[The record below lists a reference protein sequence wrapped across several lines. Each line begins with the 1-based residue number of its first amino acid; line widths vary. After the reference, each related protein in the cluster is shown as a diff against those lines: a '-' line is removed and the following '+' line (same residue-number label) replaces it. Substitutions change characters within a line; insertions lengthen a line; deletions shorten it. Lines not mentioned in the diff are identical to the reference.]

1 MFWGINSS
9 INWAFMEPVDKGWS
23 TDKKYHIKTLS
34 GEHLL
39 LRLSSIEEYE
49 NKKKEFEIIEKYA
62 KLGFGMS
69 MPKEFGACNGNQNTY
84 MLLTWLEGRDL
95 EDALPQLSEN
105 EQYRLGRQAGI
116 ILKKIHSVPL
126 EEEDVPI
133 KTKKDKKLL
142 QLAKYEESGLR
153 IPDDEIAIRYVK
165 ENIDQIWKKPPA
177 YLHGDFHPGNLIYMQ
192 DGSIGVIDF
201 NRWEV
206 GDPFEEFYKLENFGI
221 ESSIPFCIGQIDAY
235 FDDSVPMDFWI
246 ANAVYVAQ
254 ASLFSIKWAEKFGQQ
269 EIDGM
274 VARAKR
280 AFADFD
286 GFKKI
291 IPRWYSDQYK
301 KGLGLNA

>member
-1 MFWGINSS
+1 MGGLQEMFRDISS
-9 INWAFMEPVDKGWS
+9 STNWASVEPVDKGWS
-23 TDKKYHIKTLS
+23 NDKKYHIKTLS

-39 LRLSSIEEYE
+39 LRLSSIEEYDK
-49 NKKKEFEIIEKYA
+49 KKKEFEIIEKYA
-62 KLGFGMS
+62 KLGFRMS
-69 MPKEFGACNGNQNTY
+69 MPIEFGACNGNQNTY

-105 EQYRLGRQAGI
+105 EQYRLGRQAGV

-133 KTKKDKKLL
+133 KTKKEKKLL

-235 FDDSVPMDFWI
+235 FDDSVPMDFWV

-254 ASLFSIKWAEKFGQQ
+254 ASLFSIKWAEKFGQK

-291 IPRWYSDQYK
+291 IPCWYSGQ
-301 KGLGLNA
+301 

>member
-1 MFWGINSS
+1 MFRDISS
-9 INWAFMEPVDKGWS
+9 STNWASVEPVDKGWS
-23 TDKKYHIKTLS
+23 NDKKYHIETLS

-62 KLGFGMS
+62 KLGFRMS
-69 MPKEFGACNGNQNTY
+69 MPKEFGACNGNRNTY

-95 EDALPQLSEN
+95 EAALPQLSEN

-116 ILKKIHSVPL
+116 ILRKIHSVPL

-133 KTKKDKKLL
+133 KTKKEKKLL

-192 DGSIGVIDF
+192 DSSIGVIDF

-221 ESSIPFCIGQIDAY
+221 ESSIPYCIGQIDAY

-254 ASLFSIKWAEKFGQQ
+254 ASLFSIKWAEKFGQR

-291 IPRWYSDQYK
+291 IPCWYS
-301 KGLGLNA
+301 GR

>member
-1 MFWGINSS
+1 
-9 INWAFMEPVDKGWS
+9 MEPVDKGWS
-23 TDKKYHIKTLS
+23 NDKKYHIKTLS

-62 KLGFGMS
+62 KLGFRMS

-133 KTKKDKKLL
+133 KTKKEKKLL

-206 GDPFEEFYKLENFGI
+206 GDPFEEFCKLESFGI
-221 ESSIPFCIGQIDAY
+221 ESSIPYCIGQIDAY
-235 FDDSVPMDFWI
+235 FDDSVPMDFWV

-291 IPRWYSDQYK
+291 IPRWYSER
-301 KGLGLNA
+301 

>member
-1 MFWGINSS
+1 MFRDISS
-9 INWAFMEPVDKGWS
+9 STNWASMEPVDKGWS

-49 NKKKEFEIIEKYA
+49 NKKKEFEIIEK
-62 KLGFGMS
+62 
-69 MPKEFGACNGNQNTY
+69 
-84 MLLTWLEGRDL
+84 
-95 EDALPQLSEN
+95 LPQLSEN
-105 EQYRLGRQAGI
+105 EQYRLGRQAGS

-126 EEEDVPI
+126 DEEDVPI
-133 KTKKDKKLL
+133 KTKKEKKLL

-165 ENIDQIWKKPPA
+165 ENIDQIWKEPPA

-221 ESSIPFCIGQIDAY
+221 ESSIPYCIGQIDAY
-235 FDDSVPMDFWI
+235 FDDSVPMDFWT

-254 ASLFSIKWAEKFGQQ
+254 ASLFSIKWAEKFGQR

-286 GFKKI
+286 GFKRI
-291 IPRWYSDQYK
+291 IPRWYSGQSRK
-301 KGLGLNA
+301 

>member
-1 MFWGINSS
+1 MFRDISS
-9 INWAFMEPVDKGWS
+9 STNWASVEPVDKGWS
-23 TDKKYHIKTLS
+23 TDKKYHIKTLF

-39 LRLSSIEEYE
+39 LRLSSMEEYE

-105 EQYRLGRQAGI
+105 EQYRLGRQAGV

-291 IPRWYSDQYK
+291 IPCWYSER
-301 KGLGLNA
+301 

>member
-9 INWAFMEPVDKGWS
+9 INWASVEPVDKGWS
-23 TDKKYHIKTLS
+23 NDKKYHIETLS

-62 KLGFGMS
+62 KLGFQMS

-95 EDALPQLSEN
+95 ETVLPQLSEN
-105 EQYRLGRQAGI
+105 EQYRLGRQAGS

-133 KTKKDKKLL
+133 KTKKEKKLL

-192 DGSIGVIDF
+192 DGPIGVIDF

-254 ASLFSIKWAEKFGQQ
+254 ASLFSIKWAEKFGQK

-291 IPRWYSDQYK
+291 IPCWYSER
-301 KGLGLNA
+301 

>member
-1 MFWGINSS
+1 M
-9 INWAFMEPVDKGWS
+9 
-23 TDKKYHIKTLS
+23 
-34 GEHLL
+34 
-39 LRLSSIEEYE
+39 
-49 NKKKEFEIIEKYA
+49 
-62 KLGFGMS
+62 
-69 MPKEFGACNGNQNTY
+69 
-84 MLLTWLEGRDL
+84 
-95 EDALPQLSEN
+95 
-105 EQYRLGRQAGI
+105 
-116 ILKKIHSVPL
+116 

-133 KTKKDKKLL
+133 KTKKEKKLL

-165 ENIDQIWKKPPA
+165 ENIDQIWKEPPA

-221 ESSIPFCIGQIDAY
+221 ESSIPYCIGQIDAY
-235 FDDSVPMDFWI
+235 FDDSVPMDFWT

-291 IPRWYSDQYK
+291 IPCWYSGQ
-301 KGLGLNA
+301 

>member
-1 MFWGINSS
+1 
-9 INWAFMEPVDKGWS
+9 MEPVDKGWS
-23 TDKKYHIKTLS
+23 NDKKYHIKTLS

-39 LRLSSIEEYE
+39 LRLSSIEEYDK
-49 NKKKEFEIIEKYA
+49 KKKEFEIIEKYA
-62 KLGFGMS
+62 KLGFPMS
-69 MPKEFGACNGNQNTY
+69 MPKECGACNGNQNTY

-133 KTKKDKKLL
+133 KTKKEKKLL

-221 ESSIPFCIGQIDAY
+221 ESSIPYCIGQIDAY

-254 ASLFSIKWAEKFGQQ
+254 ASLFSIKWAEKFGQR

-291 IPRWYSDQYK
+291 IPSWYSER
-301 KGLGLNA
+301 

>member
-1 MFWGINSS
+1 MFRDISS
-9 INWAFMEPVDKGWS
+9 STNWASMEPVDKGWS
-23 TDKKYHIKTLS
+23 NDKKYHIKTLS

-39 LRLSSIEEYE
+39 LRLSSMEEYE

-62 KLGFGMS
+62 KLGFQMS

-84 MLLTWLEGRDL
+84 MLLTWLEGCDL
-95 EDALPQLSEN
+95 EAALPQLSEN
-105 EQYRLGRQAGI
+105 EQYRLGRQAGV

-133 KTKKDKKLL
+133 KTKKEKKLL

-165 ENIDQIWKKPPA
+165 ENIDQIWKEPPA

-291 IPRWYSDQYK
+291 IPCWYSGQSRK
-301 KGLGLNA
+301 

>member
-1 MFWGINSS
+1 MFRDISS
-9 INWAFMEPVDKGWS
+9 STNWASMEPVDKGWS
-23 TDKKYHIKTLS
+23 NDKKYHIETLS

-291 IPRWYSDQYK
+291 IPCWYSER
-301 KGLGLNA
+301 

>member
-9 INWAFMEPVDKGWS
+9 INWASMEPVDKGWS
-23 TDKKYHIKTLS
+23 NDKKYHIKTLS

-62 KLGFGMS
+62 KLGFRMS
-69 MPKEFGACNGNQNTY
+69 MPREFGACNGNQNTY

-105 EQYRLGRQAGI
+105 EQYRLGRQAGV

-133 KTKKDKKLL
+133 KTKKEKKLL

-221 ESSIPFCIGQIDAY
+221 ESSIPYCIGQIDAY

-291 IPRWYSDQYK
+291 IPAWYSGQ
-301 KGLGLNA
+301 